1 MRLFLNE
8 PKMNTEKHAAE
19 ILLDRGVSW
28 PVPAPWYL
36 RILGRRTISIKA
48 LRLGTL
54 FELSLLYASMGITEE
69 DFKDPHK
76 LIREDV
82 KTVCLITAICILN
95 SRFLIW
101 LFAKPLARFILNRF
115 TANML
120 LEVMI
125 FIATYSGTTSF
136 LNAIRLI
143 GNLSVTAPKN
153 LSPENQG
160 SQK

>member
-1 MRLFLNE
+1 
-8 PKMNTEKHAAE
+8 MNIEKHAAE
-19 ILLDRGVSW
+19 ILLDRGVAW
-28 PVPAPWYL
+28 PVPAPWFL

-76 LIREDV
+76 LIREDM

-95 SRFLIW
+95 SRFLIRM
-101 LFAKPLARFILNRF
+101 FSKPLARFVINEF
-115 TANML
+115 TANMQ

-125 FIATYSGTTSF
+125 FIATYSGAGSF
-136 LNAIRLI
+136 LSTIRLI
-143 GNLSVTAPKN
+143 GDLSVTAPKN

-160 SQK
+160 SQQK